1 VVATYLRGVEI
12 AKDGACHDLRTGTF
26 IRPSGVDRQ

>member
-12 AKDGACHDLRTGTF
+12 ASDGGCHDLRTGTF
-26 IRPSGVDRQ
+26 IRPGVG